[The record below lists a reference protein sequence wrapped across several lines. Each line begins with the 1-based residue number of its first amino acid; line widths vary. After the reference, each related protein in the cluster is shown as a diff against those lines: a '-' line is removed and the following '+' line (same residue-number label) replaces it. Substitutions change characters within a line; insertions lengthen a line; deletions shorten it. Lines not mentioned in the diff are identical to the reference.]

1 MAFLVAARAVTVLL
15 IDPHEHWGHG
25 RAPGA
30 DIAKYLTRHGAPVT
44 VQRVTAQGSSIADSL
59 LSYVD
64 RQAADLLVLG
74 AYSHA
79 RLRETPPRRRNAHI
93 ALADAGARSDL
104 PVRHRMCSVR
114 S

>member
-79 RLRETPPRRRNAHI
+79 RLRELLLGGVTRTLLSRM
-93 ALADAGARSDL
+93 
-104 PVRHRMCSVR
+104 PVPVLISR
-114 S
+114 